1 MVKRISIRLETLR
14 RMRVRRLLGV
24 IGLTLAMGGCE
35 GVPPSLMQ
43 RPTAV
48 LGGAIQVAGPLGYC
62 ADRGA
67 GQQTADTAV
76 VLMGRCRAALTVA
89 PALITVSVGPAA
101 SAGAMA
107 AGGTALT
114 GYFLSEPGRAALSRD
129 GRAGDVKV
137 VAAVGV
143 ADAYL
148 IHVVDRVAGEY
159 WRAVLGVRGRL
170 VTISANGAA
179 GAPLDPSAGRKIVDA
194 TLVALRRAN
203 PAP

>member
-1 MVKRISIRLETLR
+1 MVKRISIRLEAPG

-35 GVPPSLMQ
+35 EVPPSLMQ

-62 ADRGA
+62 ADHGA

-107 AGGTALT
+107 AGGAALT

-129 GRAGDVKV
+129 GRAGDVQV

-170 VTISANGAA
+170 VTVSANGAA